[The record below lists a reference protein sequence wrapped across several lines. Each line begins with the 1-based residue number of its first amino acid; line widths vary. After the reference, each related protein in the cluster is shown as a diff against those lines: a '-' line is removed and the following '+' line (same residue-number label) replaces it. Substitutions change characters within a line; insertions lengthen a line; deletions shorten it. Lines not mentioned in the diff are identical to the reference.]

1 MRSYPRNSPEAA
13 ARIVAL
19 ALLADGHL
27 SLIEIDAL
35 ELHGVAS
42 RLGLSGPAFREVMHG
57 LCEDLLVQSPM
68 VWLDNSQIDP
78 HLVSGLLSEID
89 HPSLCNELMHLCRT
103 VIESDRHMADG
114 EALMLSTAV
123 GHWHHTLP
131 PRRAMALAG

>member
-13 ARIVAL
+13 ARVVAL

-68 VWLDNSQIDP
+68 VWTDSSRIDP
-78 HLVSGLLSEID
+78 LLVRGLLAEID
-89 HPSLCNELMHLCRT
+89 DPALCAELMRLCRA
-103 VIESDRHMADG
+103 VIEADRHVADG
-114 EALMLSTAV
+114 EALMLSAAFV
-123 GHWHHTLP
+123 HWQRPLT
-131 PRRAMALAG
+131 RRMPALAD